1 MSAAFVI
8 ALPLALLLPSPAPA
22 QFAVART
29 VRAAPPRLG
38 LFGRFRQKRAVEAA
52 PQIEV
57 GAEIPNVDVEIV
69 PRTMLDDEPE
79 EECEVRP
86 IGDALG
92 PGKTILVG
100 MPGAF
105 TPTCTDAHLPG
116 YMNRAAQFAQVGVSN
131 IGVVTTNDRFVNE
144 AWTKALEA
152 CTGKPSTLDM
162 YSDGDGDLVKA
173 LGLVD
178 DMGFGLGL
186 RSKRFA
192 LVVEDGVVAHV
203 ATDPGMDEMRE
214 TSAEKILRVV
224 TPAPDY
230 SGIESEVD
238 PAVLAVAGALAAAA
252 LAYFAQNP
260 PA

>member
-1 MSAAFVI
+1 
-8 ALPLALLLPSPAPA
+8 
-22 QFAVART
+22 
-29 VRAAPPRLG
+29 
-38 LFGRFRQKRAVEAA
+38 
-52 PQIEV
+52 
-57 GAEIPNVDVEIV
+57 
-69 PRTMLDDEPE
+69 
-79 EECEVRP
+79 
-86 IGDALG
+86 
-92 PGKTILVG
+92 

>member
-1 MSAAFVI
+1 MSAAALI

-79 EECEVRP
+79 EDVEVRP

-173 LGLVD
+173 LASSTTWASASGCA
-178 DMGFGLGL
+178 
-186 RSKRFA
+186 RSASPSSSRTASSRTSRPTRGWTRCARPRPRRF
-192 LVVEDGVVAHV
+192 
-203 ATDPGMDEMRE
+203 
-214 TSAEKILRVV
+214 
-224 TPAPDY
+224 
-230 SGIESEVD
+230 SGW
-238 PAVLAVAGALAAAA
+238 
-252 LAYFAQNP
+252 
-260 PA
+260 

>member
-1 MSAAFVI
+1 MSAAALI
-8 ALPLALLLPSPAPA
+8 ALPLALRLPSQPHA
-22 QFAVART
+22 QFAIART

-79 EECEVRP
+79 EDVEVRP

-230 SGIESEVD
+230 SGIDSEVD

>member
-1 MSAAFVI
+1 M
-8 ALPLALLLPSPAPA
+8 
-22 QFAVART
+22 
-29 VRAAPPRLG
+29 
-38 LFGRFRQKRAVEAA
+38 
-52 PQIEV
+52 
-57 GAEIPNVDVEIV
+57 
-69 PRTMLDDEPE
+69 
-79 EECEVRP
+79 RP

-105 TPTCTDAHLPG
+105 TPACRPPWNSHEPRGAI
-116 YMNRAAQFAQVGVSN
+116 RAGRRGN

>member
-1 MSAAFVI
+1 MSAAALI

-22 QFAVART
+22 QFAVAKA

-79 EECEVRP
+79 EDVEVRP

-105 TPTCTDAHLPG
+105 TPTCTDEHLPG
-116 YMNRAAQFAQVGVSN
+116 FIRNAKKMRRAGVKN
-131 IGVVTTNDRFVNE
+131 I
-144 AWTKALEA
+144 
-152 CTGKPSTLDM
+152 
-162 YSDGDGDLVKA
+162 
-173 LGLVD
+173 
-178 DMGFGLGL
+178 
-186 RSKRFA
+186 
-192 LVVEDGVVAHV
+192 
-203 ATDPGMDEMRE
+203 
-214 TSAEKILRVV
+214 
-224 TPAPDY
+224 
-230 SGIESEVD
+230 
-238 PAVLAVAGALAAAA
+238 AVLLAADEGPALAKGRA
-252 LAYFAQNP
+252 P
-260 PA
+260 GGRPARAKAS

>member
-1 MSAAFVI
+1 MSAALLI

-22 QFAVART
+22 QFAVAST

-100 MPGAF
+100 MPGRSRRRA
-105 TPTCTDAHLPG
+105 PTRTC
-116 YMNRAAQFAQVGVSN
+116 Q
-131 IGVVTTNDRFVNE
+131 
-144 AWTKALEA
+144 
-152 CTGKPSTLDM
+152 
-162 YSDGDGDLVKA
+162 
-173 LGLVD
+173 
-178 DMGFGLGL
+178 
-186 RSKRFA
+186 
-192 LVVEDGVVAHV
+192 
-203 ATDPGMDEMRE
+203 AT
-214 TSAEKILRVV
+214 
-224 TPAPDY
+224 
-230 SGIESEVD
+230 
-238 PAVLAVAGALAAAA
+238 
-252 LAYFAQNP
+252 
-260 PA
+260 